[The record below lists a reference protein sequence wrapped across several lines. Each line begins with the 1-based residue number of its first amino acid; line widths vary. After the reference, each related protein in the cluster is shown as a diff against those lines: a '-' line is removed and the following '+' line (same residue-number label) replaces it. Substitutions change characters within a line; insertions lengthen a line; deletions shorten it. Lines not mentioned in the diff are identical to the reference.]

1 MLRFSRWPLS
11 VWLVL
16 LLVPAS
22 RVGAQDS
29 EAVEQSRFERWRER
43 VYTSGTVELEWGVET
58 RDGHGQKFELQILPE
73 IEVELSSEIDLTLIP
88 RLRADGL
95 DRLEPGSPS
104 HPALSETSRHA
115 HIGDR
120 VELELRELYIETEL
134 GDTYLTIGKQQVVWG
149 KADGLKVLDVI
160 NPQDFREFILD
171 DFEDSRIPL
180 WTVNV
185 EIPIGDLTLQ
195 LLWIPD
201 QTYHNLAG
209 PGAAYEITSVF
220 PALPPGATVIRN
232 EIDRPRRVIGDSDI
246 GARLSAFWKGW
257 DVTLNYFYFYE
268 DIPVVFRTIS
278 AGPTITLSPKY
289 KRSQLVGGTFSNA
302 FGSLTLRG
310 ELGYLFNRF
319 HTVDDVTDLDGVVE
333 TDEFA
338 YVLGFDWFGFSDTLL
353 SAQLFQNIL
362 TADPSGLLR
371 DRVETNVSFLARRNF
386 RNETIVTEML
396 WVHNLNDGDGFLRPK
411 VAYELRDNVNVWCG
425 LDLFYGTRNGL
436 FGQFNERDRVLIG
449 VEWGF

>member
-1 MLRFSRWPLS
+1 M
-11 VWLVL
+11 
-16 LLVPAS
+16 
-22 RVGAQDS
+22 
-29 EAVEQSRFERWRER
+29 
-43 VYTSGTVELEWGVET
+43 
-58 RDGHGQKFELQILPE
+58 
-73 IEVELSSEIDLTLIP
+73 
-88 RLRADGL
+88 
-95 DRLEPGSPS
+95 
-104 HPALSETSRHA
+104 
-115 HIGDR
+115 
-120 VELELRELYIETEL
+120 
-134 GDTYLTIGKQQVVWG
+134 
-149 KADGLKVLDVI
+149 
-160 NPQDFREFILD
+160 
-171 DFEDSRIPL
+171 
-180 WTVNV
+180 
-185 EIPIGDLTLQ
+185 
-195 LLWIPD
+195 
-201 QTYHNLAG
+201 
-209 PGAAYEITSVF
+209 
-220 PALPPGATVIRN
+220 TVIRN

-449 VEWGF
+449 AEWGF